1 MRHDNTESNGT
12 RPSVLVMHED
22 EVIRESYGSALRRHG
37 CNVQTVRDGTSALSL
52 LKNSAFDVLVTDLHE
67 SRDDGIQFLQESLRV
82 RPWMGV
88 VVLSSGFDRQVLPK
102 IYELG
107 CTCVLER
114 PVALPIL
121 CQSVIHEAQ
130 ARRVLESTHYG
141 FLADQLPDKPMVIGG
156 EMETDGDTIRFN
168 LLSVAGV

>member
-1 MRHDNTESNGT
+1 MRHEHTESNGS

-22 EVIRESYGSALRRHG
+22 EVIRESYGSALRQQG
-37 CNVQTVRDGTSALSL
+37 CAVQTVRDGTSALSL
-52 LKNSAFDVLVTDLHE
+52 LKDSAFDVLVTDLHE
-67 SRDDGIQFLQESLRV
+67 SRDEGIQFLQESLRV

-114 PVALPIL
+114 PVALPTL
-121 CQSVIHEAQ
+121 CQSVIHEAL
-130 ARRVLESTHYG
+130 ARKELESTHYG
-141 FLADQLPDKPMVIGG
+141 FLADRLPEKPMVIGG

-168 LLSVAGV
+168 LLSVAGL